1 MKPEAKKL
9 MWHLG
14 INTLLIGALYIL
26 LIVLKFH
33 YISLI
38 YLLAGGGLG
47 IAYVI
52 YNRGFSRKGVTPE
65 MLPDTMSYEEKLA
78 YIEDGKTRMQSS
90 RWMLTLILP
99 IVITLC
105 IDLAYVH
112 LLPMLLGE

>member
-9 MWHLG
+9 MWHLVV
-14 INTLLIGALYIL
+14 NTLLIGALYIL

-33 YISLI
+33 YIPLI

-65 MLPDTMSYEEKLA
+65 MLPNTMSYEEKLA
-78 YIEDGKTRMQSS
+78 YIEDGKTRMQNS

-99 IVITLC
+99 IVVTLC
-105 IDLAYVH
+105 IDLAYLY